1 LFKFTDILFSFNIH
15 FLFDCKGRGIGMFVQ
30 EEDKDWNILLKHITY
45 GEKFIEI
52 WDDWVKIW
60 KNVGRINNFVF
71 RKIIII
77 FALETF

>member
-1 LFKFTDILFSFNIH
+1 
-15 FLFDCKGRGIGMFVQ
+15 MFVQ
-30 EEDKDWNILLKHITY
+30 EKDKDWNILLKHITY
-45 GEKFIEI
+45 GEYFIEI

-60 KNVGRINNFVF
+60 KNVGRINNFAF

>member
-1 LFKFTDILFSFNIH
+1 M
-15 FLFDCKGRGIGMFVQ
+15 IGMFVQ

-45 GEKFIEI
+45 RENFIEI
-52 WDDWVKIW
+52 WDDLGEIW

>member
-1 LFKFTDILFSFNIH
+1 
-15 FLFDCKGRGIGMFVQ
+15 MFVQ

-45 GEKFIEI
+45 GENFIEI
-52 WDDWVKIW
+52 WDDLGEIW

-71 RKIIII
+71 RKIIIV